1 MWVATLP
8 KGVVALCRRRQV
20 RIAGIT
26 LGSTTTF
33 APGLF
38 FESTACVVYKCL
50 FREAQACDSRPFTE
64 AWYQTGNLINLLMFV
79 APNTKSTRSIWFNHV
94 TAIIAESLPP
104 FFHGGWYGFCSDR
117 LGWLQEYNM
126 MSDTC
131 AVGLFPWK
139 AWKGVILEC
148 WVVLILDRL
157 FCFLNAPKTSQGL
170 QRKP

>member
-1 MWVATLP
+1 
-8 KGVVALCRRRQV
+8 
-20 RIAGIT
+20 
-26 LGSTTTF
+26 
-33 APGLF
+33 
-38 FESTACVVYKCL
+38 
-50 FREAQACDSRPFTE
+50 
-64 AWYQTGNLINLLMFV
+64 MFV
-79 APNTKSTRSIWFNHV
+79 ASNTKSTRSIWFIHI

-139 AWKGVILEC
+139 AWKGVILQC

-157 FCFLNAPKTSQGL
+157 FCFPNAPKTSQGL
-170 QRKP
+170 QRKPYICRAGPFSNYCPPLDVQGQICWDCLGRIYLTMAGPRMRHCFNSMHTI